1 MLYTLP
7 GIARD
12 LGVSYHT
19 LRRWV
24 VTGRIQGVTPPVRGR
39 WSYLT
44 EDDVSVIAGYVNARV
59 VTTRVGPKTAEK
71 PLQVDEGR
79 QHQKGEL

>member
-7 GIARD
+7 KLAMALGID
-12 LGVSYHT
+12 YHT

-24 VTGRIQGVTPPVRGR
+24 VTGRIQGVTPPVKGR

-44 EDDVSVIAGYVNARV
+44 EEDVNKIASYVNCRV
-59 VTTRVGPKTAEK
+59 VTSKIGPMPGVMNTSTRHPK
-71 PLQVDEGR
+71 GS
-79 QHQKGEL
+79 